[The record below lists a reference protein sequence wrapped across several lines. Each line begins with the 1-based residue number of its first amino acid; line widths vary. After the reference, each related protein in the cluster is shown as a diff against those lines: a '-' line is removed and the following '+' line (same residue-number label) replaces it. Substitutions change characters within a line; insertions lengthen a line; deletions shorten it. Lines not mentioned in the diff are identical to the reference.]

1 MEVMRHEG
9 RRNDEILQ
17 PRQNR
22 RPGVRFGPGVS
33 TTKTQ
38 SLLLIYE
45 KDQERSETCVW
56 KLLYHAVHL
65 VANGEAASSGIKEK
79 AGKMAITGKSSGPA
93 VILLIA
99 FLVVNPVPGK
109 VFASEHDTL
118 VAQLRKD
125 EWHAY
130 FSNSGEKL
138 NKSFDSLLEL
148 ANNRGLDW
156 QIRIKCIMLL
166 SETSDPR
173 RADVLVGMFRNPF
186 FNSECPAIKTNVVKA
201 LGTIDNDESVVDA
214 LIDGMNDR
222 ELQVREAAVQALGR
236 LRNEKAVP
244 FLIEKLS
251 DRNFSIRISAVRSLG
266 QIKDQKAVP
275 FLKDI
280 ADRDPD
286 DLIRNEAT
294 SALNKMKIMKALRRS
309 P

>member
-1 MEVMRHEG
+1 MRIT
-9 RRNDEILQ
+9 R
-17 PRQNR
+17 
-22 RPGVRFGPGVS
+22 
-33 TTKTQ
+33 
-38 SLLLIYE
+38 
-45 KDQERSETCVW
+45 
-56 KLLYHAVHL
+56 KLF
-65 VANGEAASSGIKEK
+65 
-79 AGKMAITGKSSGPA
+79 GPA
-93 VILLIA
+93 VILFLG
-99 FLVVNPVPGK
+99 FLVLNSVPGK

-125 EWHAY
+125 KWHAH
-130 FSNSGEKL
+130 FSSDGEKL
-138 NKSFDSLLEL
+138 DKSFDSLLEL

-156 QIRIKCIMLL
+156 QIRIRCIILL
-166 SETSDPR
+166 SETSNPR

-186 FNSECPAIKTNVVKA
+186 FNSVCPAIKTSVVTA
-201 LGTIDNDESVVDA
+201 LGTIDNDERVVDA

-251 DRNFSIRISAVRSLG
+251 DRSFSIRISAVRSLG
-266 QIKDQKAVP
+266 QIKDPKAIP
-275 FLKDI
+275 FLKDV

-294 SALNKMKIMKALRRS
+294 LALNKMKIIKAFRTS